1 MGICSLAFT
10 RLLKPSSIVVELDTS
25 SFPLQFV
32 MQRRTFLQNTSLAT
46 LGMAVRSIAAPVPR
60 IAYGGISIES
70 STYGHIRSH
79 IEDFTILRGTALD
92 DSARFAYLKKRY
104 DIPFMPT
111 LVATAVPGGPIA
123 RPDYDKMKAEFL
135 DRLHAL
141 LPLDGLYLPM
151 HGAMFVEGMQDAEGD
166 WYTAARKVVGEQC
179 LMSASYDLHGNISK
193 KIIDTLDMLSA
204 FRTAPHIDREE
215 TQIRACDMLVKCLR
229 EKIRPTLLW
238 ATIPVLMPGERSSTE
253 WDPGKRL
260 WAQLPELNQTPG
272 ILDVSMLVGY
282 VWADEPRSAASVV
295 VTGTNRAA
303 EERVAKNLAQQ
314 YWDARREFQFG
325 TTVCSLDECL
335 KKAMA
340 SPTHPVVLADSGDN
354 PTGGGN
360 GDQATVLEA
369 LIKANAQGVVFGGI
383 ADRPATE
390 ACYQAGV
397 GATIP
402 MSIGAT
408 LDRYASKPV
417 KVRATVKALLENAP
431 PEKREAA
438 VQINGITLIL
448 SAYRRPYHE
457 IVDFT
462 KLGVDPKAAKIL
474 VVKSGYLEPQIK
486 AIANPNLMALTD
498 GSINQ
503 DIVHLPKNQYRPPT
517 FPFVDDLTYTPQ
529 VYLSARNK

>member
-1 MGICSLAFT
+1 
-10 RLLKPSSIVVELDTS
+10 
-25 SFPLQFV
+25 
-32 MQRRTFLQNTSLAT
+32 MQRRNFLQHASLAG
-46 LGMAVRSIAAPVPR
+46 LAAVTSRIAWPAGSQVPR

-70 STYGHIRSH
+70 STYGHIRAH
-79 IEDFTILRGTALD
+79 VEDSRILRGQELN
-92 DSARFAYLKKRY
+92 DSERFAFLKKRY
-104 DIPFMPT
+104 DIPFLPT
-111 LVATAVPGGPIA
+111 LVATAVPGGPVA
-123 RPDYDKMKAEFL
+123 RPDYEQMKGEFL
-135 DRLHAL
+135 ERVKAL

-166 WYTAARKVVGEQC
+166 WYQAARQLVGPRC

-193 KIIDTLDMLSA
+193 KIIDNLDMLSA

-229 EKIRPTLLW
+229 EKIRPTLVW

-260 WAQLPELNQTPG
+260 WAQLPELNKTPG

-295 VTGTNRAA
+295 VTGTNPAA
-303 EERVAKNLAQQ
+303 EEGVARNLAQQ

-325 TTVCSLDECL
+325 TTVCSLDACIQ
-335 KKAMA
+335 KAMA
-340 SPTHPVVLADSGDN
+340 SATHPVVLADSGDN

-369 LIKANAQGVVFGGI
+369 LLKAGAQGVVFGGI

-390 ACYQAGV
+390 ACYEAGL
-397 GATIP
+397 GATLP
-402 MSIGAT
+402 LSIGAT
-408 LDRYASKPV
+408 LDAYASKPV
-417 KVRATVKALLENAP
+417 KVQATVKALLENVQ

-438 VQINGITLIL
+438 VQIQGITLIL

-457 IVDFT
+457 IADFT
-462 KLGVDPKAAKIL
+462 KLGIDPRAAKIL

-503 DIVHLPKNQYRPPT
+503 DIVHLPANRYRPPT
-517 FPFVDDLTYTPQ
+517 FPFVDDLTFVPH
-529 VYLSARNK
+529 VYVSARSPRSG